1 MEILWVVG
9 GILLGAILTFLF
21 FSLKQKSISALTEE
35 KNKIYE
41 SALNELQQRAD
52 SKEKALFEL
61 NGEYNAQLADNKS
74 LKEKLERQQEE
85 FGQLKEKFSHE
96 FRNLAN
102 DIFEEKTKKFTEQ
115 NRVNLDEVLKP
126 LSEKIKDFE
135 KKVEDTYE
143 KGLKDQTALQVEL
156 KKLHE
161 LNYKIS
167 EEAHN
172 LTVALKGDV
181 KKQGSWGEVVLER
194 ILESSGLQKGREYE
208 LQVAISGHDGS
219 RQILDALVNLP
230 DKKNIIIDSKVSL
243 NAYDHFV
250 NTDDADD
257 KKRWIREHI
266 KSIRNHVKELSLK
279 KYQTSFSINAPEY
292 VLMFIPIEASFSVA
306 VSEDREIFNEAWTN
320 KIVIVSPSTLIATLM
335 TVASIWKQENQT
347 RNALEIA
354 RQGGNLYD
362 KFEGLLQDLIQL
374 GKKLDDAR
382 EYYRGSM
389 NKLHSGKGN
398 LIHRIETLR
407 SLGATPS
414 KSLPQELIDRS
425 KEGAEEEEE

>member
-1 MEILWVVG
+1 MEILLFIG
-9 GILLGAILTFLF
+9 GVLLGAILTFLF
-21 FSLKQKSISALTEE
+21 FYLKQQSISGLMEE
-35 KNKIYE
+35 KSKMYE
-41 SALNELQQRAD
+41 SALNELHLRAD

-61 NGEYNAQLADNKS
+61 NGEYNARLAENQS
-74 LKEKLERQQEE
+74 LKEKLELQKEE
-85 FGQLKEKFSHE
+85 LGQLQEKFTHE
-96 FRNLAN
+96 FKNLAN
-102 DIFEEKTKKFTEQ
+102 EILEEKTKKFTEQ
-115 NRVNLDEVLKP
+115 NRSNLDELLKP
-126 LSEKIKDFE
+126 LGEKIKDFE

-143 KGLKDQTALQVEL
+143 KGLKDQTALQAEL

-172 LTVALKGDV
+172 LTIALKGDV

-208 LQVAISGHDGS
+208 LQVAIESHDES
-219 RQILDALVNLP
+219 RQILDALVYLP

-250 NTDDADD
+250 NADD
-257 KKRWIREHI
+257 EEGRKRWIKEHI
-266 KSIRNHVKELSLK
+266 KSIRNHIKELSLK
-279 KYQTSFSINAPEY
+279 KYHSSLNINAPEY

-306 VSEDREIFNEAWTN
+306 LGEDREIFSEAWTN
-320 KIVIVSPSTLIATLM
+320 KIVVVTPSTLIATLM
-335 TVASIWKQENQT
+335 TVATIWKQENQT

-374 GKKLDDAR
+374 GKKLEDTQQ
-382 EYYRGSM
+382 YYRTSM
-389 NKLHSGKGN
+389 TKLHTGKGN
-398 LIHRIETLR
+398 LIHRIEALR
-407 SLGATPS
+407 TLGATAA
-414 KSLPQELIDRS
+414 KALPQELIDRAR
-425 KEGAEEEEE
+425 EGDED